1 MPGKDDPIAIGDF
14 SKPLVE
20 RAAPSAG
27 QGASPTEAALKSTEA
42 RLDSEAR
49 RDEEKLQP
57 LQTYADR
64 LKEAG
69 IDQAKAAK
77 IVDEVLLRGYYA
89 EDIQI
94 TKSVKMRLR
103 TRTARD
109 TRRVQELLEAENP
122 RFDHHYRES
131 LTRLLLAASLVRFG
145 SEELPHPDRKS
156 SSDDIE
162 RMFQARIAYI
172 DSQVSDPALRI
183 MFAKLWKF
191 DQMVTVALEEGAI
204 ENF

>member
-14 SKPLVE
+14 SKPLVD

-27 QGASPTEAALKSTEA
+27 QGASPTEAALKGTEA
-42 RLDSEAR
+42 RIDSEVR
-49 RDEEKLQP
+49 KDEEQLQP

-69 IDQAKAAK
+69 IDTTKAAK
-77 IVDEVLLRGYYA
+77 IVDEILLRGFYA

-94 TKSVKMRLR
+94 TRSVKMRLR

-109 TRRVQELLEAENP
+109 TRRTQELLEVASP

-131 LTRLLLAASLVRFG
+131 LTRLLLAASLERFG
-145 SEELPHPDRKS
+145 DDKLPHPDRKS

-162 RMFQARIAYI
+162 RMFQERIAYI
-172 DSQVSDPALRI
+172 DNQVSDPALRI